1 MRTVFLLLVLANV
14 AFFAWSRFLA
24 PPDPGLDSRPLER
37 QIEPDKLRIVAP
49 AELARAVGAKPKPPP
64 APDPVK
70 AAEPPIIACLEW
82 GSFAPAEAP
91 RAEKV
96 LDPLG
101 LGPRLGRHQVE
112 EAANWWVHMPPQGSR
127 LAAQRKAA
135 ELKSLGISEY
145 FIIQDEGPYRW
156 SLSLGV
162 FRAEAAAD
170 EHLAALR
177 RKGVRTARVTQRE
190 LQVPKVWLRIA
201 KVDAALDARLKEIA
215 LAFPGSELRECR

>member
-14 AFFAWSRFLA
+14 AFFAWWRFLA
-24 PPDPGLDSRPLER
+24 PPEAGLDPRPLER

-49 AELARAVGAKPKPPP
+49 AELARAAQAKPKP
-64 APDPVK
+64 APDPEPVR
-70 AAEPPIIACLEW
+70 AAEPQIIACLEW
-82 GSFAPAEAP
+82 GSFAPSDAP

-96 LDPLG
+96 LDPLD
-101 LGPRLGRHQVE
+101 LGSRLARRQVE

-127 LAAQRKAA
+127 LAAQRKTA
-135 ELKSLGISEY
+135 ELRALGISEY

-162 FRAEAAAD
+162 FRTEAAAE

-177 RKGVRTARVTQRE
+177 RRGVRTARVTQRE
-190 LQVPKVWLRIA
+190 FQVPKVWLRIA
-201 KVDAALDARLKEIA
+201 SVDAALDSRLKEIA